1 MKKELAA
8 KIADARGVLQSA
20 RATLMDK
27 ARVLATG
34 VGFKHTGGKPTDEVA
49 IVCSVAAKAKLS
61 TLRAADVVPPTIDG
75 IRTDVHVTGPLRA
88 LQAPTERFRPAPGG
102 VSVGHFQITAGTIF
116 QVDVTASV
124 EYGAGKTAT
133 FVDQLM
139 ADGMSAGGDSGAA
152 ILNERNEIV
161 GLLFAGSA
169 NTTIINRIDNV
180 FSLLQLSLSHWSGR
194 ERMSSGGSSAPWIL

>member
-27 ARVLATG
+27 ARVLT
-34 VGFKHTGGKPTDEVA
+34 T
-49 IVCSVAAKAKLS
+49 
-61 TLRAADVVPPTIDG
+61 
-75 IRTDVHVTGPLRA
+75 
-88 LQAPTERFRPAPGG
+88 
-102 VSVGHFQITAGTIF
+102 GTIL

-139 ADGMSAGGDSGAA
+139 AGGMSAGGDSGSA

-180 FSLLQLSLSHWSGR
+180 FSLLQLSL
-194 ERMSSGGSSAPWIL
+194 PQ